1 LGFKS
6 KKVKDRIRRNA
17 SYFNDLIT
25 RSVYNSNAIE
35 GNTLSYFETYSL
47 LCKYTEYIIN
57 SRTVRE
63 IYEAINLKYA
73 LDYTIRNID
82 KEITAEMIIKVA
94 KFINKGILDINSF
107 RECCVSIKGSQHIP
121 PSPIYI
127 RNSILEL
134 LYNYYKSTD
143 DIDYK
148 IAKFHIDFE
157 RIHPFQDG
165 NGRTGRVF
173 ILKEY
178 LKNEMLPPVITVEQ
192 RTLYIDYLDRY
203 NIEGLANLLKN
214 NREFEESRYNSIKQ

>member
-1 LGFKS
+1 MGIKN
-6 KKVKDRIRRNA
+6 KRVKNKIRRNNN
-17 SYFNDLIT
+17 YFNDLIT
-25 RSVYNSNAIE
+25 RSVHHSNAIE

-47 LCKYTEYIIN
+47 LFDSTEYIN
-57 SRTVRE
+57 SRPIRE

-73 LDYTIRNID
+73 LDYVIINID

-94 KFINKGILDINSF
+94 MFINKNILDINSF

-127 RNSILEL
+127 RKSILEL
-134 LYNYYKSTD
+134 LYNYYKSTE

-173 ILKEY
+173 IFKEY
-178 LKNEMLPPVITVEQ
+178 LRNEMLPPVITVEQ
-192 RTLYIDYLDRY
+192 RPLYMTYLETY
-203 NIEGLANLLKN
+203 NIEGLAKLLKS
-214 NREFEESRYNSIKQ
+214 NREFEESRYNSIK